1 MDPPSPPSTS
11 FDALYILK
19 VLWGVVVTFTMF
31 WFAKYV
37 GKVDTLE
44 KSAVTREELD
54 KHLRDMRDE
63 RRSMHEENKAMMER
77 GSNKM
82 DRIDQKLQ
90 RLAIQVARGNREG
103 NDVE

>member
-1 MDPPSPPSTS
+1 MDPTPPPSGS
-11 FDALYILK
+11 FDAILALK
-19 VLWGVVVTFTMF
+19 SLWAAVVTFTMF

-63 RRSMHEENKAMMER
+63 RRVMHEENKAMMGR
-77 GSNKM
+77 GSDKM

-90 RLAIQVARGNREG
+90 RLAIQVARGNRGEG
-103 NDVE
+103 EE